1 MLAFDVGRASSDK
14 EDMRKPRFKRVPPKT
29 GLQMR
34 ESMYEVL
41 ELIYQFKAL
50 RAHHIAMHLPH
61 RHERGLSHSLRR
73 LFDHGLIDKVADL
86 RKFNALYQHDTYTLA
101 KKGRDALAG
110 RDLPPRYL
118 FLGGGLEIK
127 LSREWDH
134 SMMTIDLLSNVVAGA
149 RQRGV
154 TVISAEEMHR
164 SAAIDQAFV
173 FPRKSHYTDRKSRQV
188 RPYTVVPDGV
198 FGLRYP
204 NGKTAYF
211 AVEAEHNKPNER
223 FDDDDPSSTQSS
235 TKKKFKHYRD
245 IDWKAVYGGLGIRNM
260 RVLVVAPTPT
270 QIENKFK
277 VGRKVV
283 KESHL
288 FLGHWLPIV
297 NGQDVPTIPQIID
310 APWLRIGLPPE
321 HINAPSLR
329 AG

>member
-1 MLAFDVGRASSDK
+1 
-14 EDMRKPRFKRVPPKT
+14 
-29 GLQMR
+29 
-34 ESMYEVL
+34 MYEVL

-50 RAHHIAMHLPH
+50 RSHHIEMHLPH
-61 RHERGLSHSLRR
+61 RHNRGLSHSLRR
-73 LFDHGLIDKVADL
+73 LYDHGLIDKVADL

-101 KKGRDALAG
+101 EKGRQALAG

-118 FLGGGLEIK
+118 FLEGGLEIK

-134 SMMTIDLLSNVVAGA
+134 SMMTIDLLSNLVAGA
-149 RQRGV
+149 SGQGIEV
-154 TVISAEEMHR
+154 VSAEEIYR
-164 SAAIDQAFV
+164 QARHDRVFV
-173 FPRKSHYTDRKSRQV
+173 FLRKTKYTDRKTREV

-204 NGKTAYF
+204 DGKTAYF
-211 AVEAEHNKPNER
+211 AIEAEHNKPNER
-223 FDDDDPSSTQSS
+223 FDDDDPTSTQSS

-245 IDWKAVYGGLGIRNM
+245 INWKAVYSGLDIGNM

-288 FLGHWLPIV
+288 FLGHWLPTV
-297 NGQDVPTIPQIID
+297 SGKDVPTIPQIID
-310 APWLRIGLPPE
+310 APWLRIGLPSE
-321 HINAPSLR
+321 HINAPSVR

>member
-1 MLAFDVGRASSDK
+1 MLAFDDLCAPHQK
-14 EDMRKPRFKRVPPKT
+14 EDMRKPRFKRVKPTT

-34 ESMYEVL
+34 DSMYEVL

-50 RAHHIAMHLPH
+50 RSHHISMHLPH

-101 KKGRDALAG
+101 EKGRQALGG

-118 FLGGGLEIK
+118 FLEGGLEIK
-127 LSREWDH
+127 LAREWDH
-134 SMMTIDLLSNVVAGA
+134 SMMTIDLLSNIIAGA
-149 RQRGV
+149 PEQGIQV
-154 TVISAEEMHR
+154 VSAEEIFSQARHNR
-164 SAAIDQAFV
+164 AFV
-173 FPRKSHYTDRKSRQV
+173 FPRKSKYTERKTREV
-188 RPYTVVPDGV
+188 RSYTVVPDGM

-204 NGKTAYF
+204 DGKTAYF
-211 AVEAEHNKPNER
+211 AIEAEHNKPNER
-223 FDDDDPSSTQSS
+223 FDDDNPHSTQSS

-245 IDWKAVYGGLGIRNM
+245 IDWKAVYKGLSIGNM

-277 VGRKVV
+277 VGRTVV

-288 FLGHWLPIV
+288 FLGHWLPTV
-297 NGQDVPTIPQIID
+297 NGQDVPTLPQIID

>member
-1 MLAFDVGRASSDK
+1 MLAFDDVCGPSQK
-14 EDMRKPRFKRVPPKT
+14 EVMRKPRFKRVKPT
-29 GLQMR
+29 SDLQMR
-34 ESMYEVL
+34 ETMYEVL

-50 RAHHIAMHLPH
+50 RSHHISMHLPH

-101 KKGRDALAG
+101 ERGRQALGG

-118 FLGGGLEIK
+118 FLEGGLEIK

-134 SMMTIDLLSNVVAGA
+134 SMMTIDLLSNIVAGA
-149 RQRGV
+149 PQQGIRV
-154 TVISAEEMHR
+154 VSAEEIFGQARH
-164 SAAIDQAFV
+164 DQAFV
-173 FPRKSHYTDRKSRQV
+173 FPRKTKYTDRKTREV
-188 RPYTVVPDGV
+188 RSYTVVPDGV
-198 FGLRYP
+198 FGLAYP
-204 NGKTAYF
+204 DGKTAYF
-211 AVEAEHNKPNER
+211 TIEAEHNKPNER
-223 FDDDDPSSTQSS
+223 FDDDDPASTQSS

-245 IDWKAVYGGLGIRNM
+245 IDWKAVYSGLNVRNM

-288 FLGHWLPIV
+288 FLGHWLPTV
-297 NGQDVPTIPQIID
+297 TGQDVPTLPQIID

-329 AG
+329 AS

>member
-1 MLAFDVGRASSDK
+1 MLPFDDACAPTQK

-50 RAHHIAMHLPH
+50 RSHHIAMHLPL
-61 RHERGLSHSLRR
+61 RHERGLTHSLRR
-73 LFDHGLIDKVADL
+73 LYDHGLIDKVADL

-101 KKGRDALAG
+101 PKGRDALAG

-118 FLGGGLEIK
+118 FLEGGLEIK

-134 SMMTIDLLSNVVAGA
+134 SMMIIDLLSNVVAGA
-149 RQRGV
+149 ALAGV
-154 TVISAEEMHR
+154 SVVSAEEMHAQAQHER
-164 SAAIDQAFV
+164 AFV
-173 FPRKSHYTDRKSRQV
+173 FLRKAQYTERKTRMV
-188 RPYTVVPDGV
+188 KNYTVVPDGA

-204 NGKTAYF
+204 DGKTAYF
-211 AVEAEHNKPNER
+211 AIEAEHNKPHER
-223 FDDDDPSSTQSS
+223 FDDDEPHSTQSS

-245 IDWKAVYGGLGIRNM
+245 IDWKAVYAALGIGNM

-283 KESHL
+283 NQSHL
-288 FLGHWLPIV
+288 FLGHWLPTV
-297 NGQDVPTIPQIID
+297 NGQDVPTLPQIID

-321 HINAPSLR
+321 HINAPTLR
-329 AG
+329 IG

>member
-1 MLAFDVGRASSDK
+1 MLSFDDVGASREKD
-14 EDMRKPRFKRVPPKT
+14 DMRKPRFKRVPPKT

-50 RAHHIAMHLPH
+50 RSHHVAMHLPN
-61 RHERGLSHSLRR
+61 RHERGLAHSLRR
-73 LFDHGLIDKVADL
+73 LFDHGLLDKIDDL
-86 RKFNALYQHDTYTLA
+86 RKFNALYQHDTYTLT
-101 KKGRDALAG
+101 KKGRQSLSG
-110 RDLPPRYL
+110 RDLPPRFL
-118 FLGGGLEIK
+118 FLEGGLEIK

-134 SMMTIDLLSNVVAGA
+134 SMMTIDLLSNLVAGA
-149 RQRGV
+149 RQQGIQV
-154 TVISAEEMHR
+154 VSAEEIYSQAQIEH
-164 SAAIDQAFV
+164 AFV
-173 FPRKSHYTDRKSRQV
+173 FPRKSQYTDRRTREV

-198 FGLRYP
+198 FGLSYP

-211 AVEAEHNKPNER
+211 AIEAEHNKPHER
-223 FDDDDPSSTQSS
+223 FDDDDPASTQSS

-245 IDWKAVYGGLGIRNM
+245 INWKAVYDGLGIGNM

-283 KESHL
+283 NESHL
-288 FLGHWLPIV
+288 FLGHWLPTV
-297 NGQDVPTIPQIID
+297 SGQDVPTIPQIID

-321 HINAPSLR
+321 QINAPSLR